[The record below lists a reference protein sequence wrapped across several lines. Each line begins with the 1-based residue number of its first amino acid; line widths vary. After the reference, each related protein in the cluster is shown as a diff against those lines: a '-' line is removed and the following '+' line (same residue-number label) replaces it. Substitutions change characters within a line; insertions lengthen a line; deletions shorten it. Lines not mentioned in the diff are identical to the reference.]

1 MFGSYYHTRGVIE
14 PSDPVLQLWSPSSPS
29 RKLRFVMSALEYTIV
44 IGDQRFTLLR
54 DQIMRNAPNYFTAF
68 FEGAFRETSEG
79 VREMKLYRNPY
90 LFNFIHLYLSGY
102 EILPLPTNNL
112 PCYFSEESRLKNLLL
127 DARFY
132 GLDALAESLEAVV
145 SRMERS
151 GNSEKG
157 QNGKLE
163 KESWRV

>member
-1 MFGSYYHTRGVIE
+1 MY
-14 PSDPVLQLWSPSSPS
+14 
-29 RKLRFVMSALEYTIV
+29 ALEYTIV

-54 DQIMRNAPNYFTAF
+54 DQIMRDAPNYFTAF

-79 VREMKLYRNPY
+79 VREMKLYRDPY

-102 EILPLPTNNL
+102 EILPLPTDDL
-112 PCYFSEESRLKNLLL
+112 PCYFSEETRLKNLLL

-132 GLDALAESLEAVV
+132 GLDALVEELEAVV
-145 SRMERS
+145 LERS

-157 QNGKLE
+157 QDGKLE
-163 KESWRV
+163 KERWEVLFVSMFTFHTAPLMLIYNLGIAHGRPGVRNGPM